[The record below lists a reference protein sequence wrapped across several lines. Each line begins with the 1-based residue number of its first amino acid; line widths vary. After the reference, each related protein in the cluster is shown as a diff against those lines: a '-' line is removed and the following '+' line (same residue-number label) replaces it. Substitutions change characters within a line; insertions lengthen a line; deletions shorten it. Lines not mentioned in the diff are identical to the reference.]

1 MSVERQRAPLI
12 FKEVVQVAGRP
23 SKYDTHIKPYFDQIK
38 KWAEQ
43 GATER
48 QIAKQLGVA
57 YSTFCDYKTKYPE
70 LSELLKGKDMG
81 QLVEELRSA
90 LVKRALGYE
99 YKESKSYYRI
109 PKSAITDGQIIDRSA
124 VECIYKEETQR
135 HQPPDTT
142 AIFGALNIY
151 DPEYVRD
158 KKNHELREKDYELRR
173 AIAEANNFDL
183 DIK

>member
-1 MSVERQRAPLI
+1 M
-12 FKEVVQVAGRP
+12 AGRP
-23 SKYDTHIKPYFDQIK
+23 SKYETHIKPHLEQIK

-57 YSTFCDYKTKYPE
+57 YSSFCLYKTKYSE
-70 LSELLKGKDMG
+70 LSELLKAKDMKP
-81 QLVEELRSA
+81 LVEDLRSA
-90 LVKRALGYE
+90 LVKKALGFK
-99 YKESKSYYRI
+99 YKEKKEYIKEDPETGNKVKYLE
-109 PKSAITDGQIIDRSA
+109 ITTKQA
-124 VECIYKEETQR
+124 L
-135 HQPPDTT
+135 PDTT

-158 KKNHELREKDYELRR
+158 RKNHELREKDYELRK

>member
-1 MSVERQRAPLI
+1 M
-12 FKEVVQVAGRP
+12 AGRP
-23 SKYDTHIKPYFDQIK
+23 SKYETHIKPHFEQIK
-38 KWAEQ
+38 KWAER

-57 YSTFCDYKTKYPE
+57 YSSFCLYKTKYLE
-70 LSELLKGKDMG
+70 LSELLKSKDTKP
-81 QLVEELRSA
+81 LVEELRGA
-90 LVKRALGYE
+90 LVKKALGFE
-99 YKESKSYYRI
+99 YKEKKEYIKEDPETGNKVKYLE
-109 PKSAITDGQIIDRSA
+109 ITTKQSL
-124 VECIYKEETQR
+124 
-135 HQPPDTT
+135 PDTT

-158 KKNHELREKDYELRR
+158 KKNHELREKDYELRK

>member
-1 MSVERQRAPLI
+1 M
-12 FKEVVQVAGRP
+12 AGRP
-23 SKYDTHIKPYFDQIK
+23 SKYESHIKPHLAQIK

-57 YSTFCDYKTKYPE
+57 YSSFCLYKNKYPE
-70 LSELLKGKDMG
+70 LSDLLKAKDMKP
-81 QLVEELRSA
+81 LVEELRSA
-90 LVKRALGYE
+90 LVKKALGFE
-99 YKESKSYYRI
+99 YKESKSYWRI
-109 PKSAITDGQIIDRSA
+109 PKGSVKKEDA
-124 VECIYKEETQR
+124 ECIYKEEYKKYI
-135 HQPPDTT
+135 PPDTT

-158 KKNHELREKDYELRR
+158 KKNHELREKDYELRK

>member
-1 MSVERQRAPLI
+1 M
-12 FKEVVQVAGRP
+12 AGRP
-23 SKYDTHIKPYFDQIK
+23 SKYETHIKPHFEQIK

-57 YSTFCDYKTKYPE
+57 YSSFCLYKTKYSE
-70 LSELLKGKDMG
+70 LSELLKAKDMKP
-81 QLVEELRSA
+81 LVEDLRSA
-90 LVKRALGYE
+90 LVKKALGFE
-99 YKESKSYYRI
+99 YKEKKEYIKTDPETGQPTKYI
-109 PKSAITDGQIIDRSA
+109 EITTKQA
-124 VECIYKEETQR
+124 L
-135 HQPPDTT
+135 PDTT

-158 KKNHELREKDYELRR
+158 RKNHELREKDYELRK

>member
-1 MSVERQRAPLI
+1 M
-12 FKEVVQVAGRP
+12 AGRP
-23 SKYDTHIKPYFDQIK
+23 SKYETHIKPHLEQIK

-57 YSTFCDYKTKYPE
+57 YSSFCLYKTKYPE
-70 LSELLKGKDMG
+70 LSELLKSKDMKP
-81 QLVEELRSA
+81 LVEELRSA
-90 LVKRALGYE
+90 LVKKALGFE
-99 YKESKSYYRI
+99 YKESKSYWRI
-109 PKSAITDGQIIDRSA
+109 PKGSVKKEDA
-124 VECIYKEETQR
+124 ECIYKEEYKKYI
-135 HQPPDTT
+135 PPDTT

-158 KKNHELREKDYELRR
+158 RKNHELREKDYELRK

>member
-1 MSVERQRAPLI
+1 M
-12 FKEVVQVAGRP
+12 AGRP
-23 SKYDTHIKPYFDQIK
+23 SKYETHIKPHLEQIK

-57 YSTFCDYKTKYPE
+57 YSSFSLYKTKYSE
-70 LSELLKGKDMG
+70 LSDLLKSKDMKP
-81 QLVEELRSA
+81 LVEELRSA
-90 LVKRALGYE
+90 LVKKALGFE
-99 YKESKSYYRI
+99 YKESKSYWRI
-109 PKSAITDGQIIDRSA
+109 PKGSVKKEDA
-124 VECIYKEETQR
+124 ECIYKEEYKKYI
-135 HQPPDTT
+135 PPDTT

-158 KKNHELREKDYELRR
+158 RKNHELREKDYELRK

>member
-1 MSVERQRAPLI
+1 M
-12 FKEVVQVAGRP
+12 AGRP
-23 SKYDTHIKPYFDQIK
+23 SKYETHIKPHLEQIK

-57 YSTFCDYKTKYPE
+57 YSSFCLYKNKYPE
-70 LSELLKGKDMG
+70 LSDLLKSKDMKP
-81 QLVEELRSA
+81 LVEELRSA
-90 LVKRALGYE
+90 LVKKALGFE
-99 YKESKSYYRI
+99 YKESKSYWRI
-109 PKSAITDGQIIDRSA
+109 PKGSVKKEDA
-124 VECIYKEETQR
+124 ECIYKEEYKKYI
-135 HQPPDTT
+135 PPDTT

-158 KKNHELREKDYELRR
+158 KKNHELREKDYELRK

>member
-1 MSVERQRAPLI
+1 M
-12 FKEVVQVAGRP
+12 AGRP
-23 SKYDTHIKPYFDQIK
+23 SKYETHIKPHLEQIK

-57 YSTFCDYKTKYPE
+57 YSSFSLYKTKYSE
-70 LSELLKGKDMG
+70 LSDLLKSKDMKP
-81 QLVEELRSA
+81 LVEDLRSA
-90 LVKRALGYE
+90 LVKKALGFE
-99 YKESKSYYRI
+99 YKEKKEYIKEDPETGNKVKYLE
-109 PKSAITDGQIIDRSA
+109 ITTKQA
-124 VECIYKEETQR
+124 L
-135 HQPPDTT
+135 PDTT

-158 KKNHELREKDYELRR
+158 RKNHELREKDYELRK